1 MMKKNWLFLNFAII
15 LCCSCSLKYAQT
27 PNVEDEIPEFV
38 FEGTK
43 MTSYEKSAKKTEIQA
58 EVLEQYKNSSQSYA
72 KGIEFSAYDDDG
84 KISSEGSCGYLFAD
98 TKKEIY
104 QLYENINVYNHS
116 DNTKFSSDALKW
128 NGKSEQLTSGK
139 SDSVK
144 IEKDN
149 TVIVGSGFSASGV
162 SKTYKFTGAVS
173 GTITD
178 SDENSENLE
187 EK

>member
-1 MMKKNWLFLNFAII
+1 MMKKNWLFLIFAII
-15 LCCSCSLKYAQT
+15 LFCSCSLKYAQT

-58 EVLEQYKNSSQSYA
+58 DVLEQYKNSSQSYA
-72 KGIEFSAYDDDG
+72 KGIEFFAYDDG
-84 KISSEGSCGYLFAD
+84 EISSEGSCGYLFVD
-98 TKKEIY
+98 SKKEIY
-104 QLYENINVYNHS
+104 QLYENINVYNYS
-116 DNTKFSSDALKW
+116 DNTKFSADALKW

-162 SKTYKFTGAVS
+162 SKTYTFTGAVS

-178 SDENSENLE
+178 SEDNSENLE

>member
-1 MMKKNWLFLNFAII
+1 MKKTLFFVII
-15 LCCSCSLKYAQT
+15 LCSLCSCSLKYAQT
-27 PNVEDEIPEFV
+27 PKVEDEIPEFV

-43 MTSYEKSAKKTEIQA
+43 MTSYEKNAKKTEIQA

-84 KISSEGSCGYLFAD
+84 KLSSEGSCGYLFAD

-104 QLYENINVYNHS
+104 QLYENINVHNYS
-116 DNTKFSSDALKW
+116 DDTKFSADALKW

-144 IEKDN
+144 VEKDN
-149 TVIVGSGFSASGV
+149 TVIIGSGFSASGV

-178 SDENSENLE
+178 SDENSENFE